1 MVIGRALGPWQ
12 VFSSAGNSH
21 RIFGLFMQCSKG
33 VK

>member
-12 VFSSAGNSH
+12 VFGSAGGSR
-21 RIFGLFMQCSKG
+21 RIFGLFTQCSKG